1 MIKQSLPAVSFV
13 TADNFESFS
22 KSDKVVIIGF
32 FAADDT
38 TSNNT
43 FAAVSNAQRDD
54 FIFGATNDAALAKK
68 EGVSI
73 PGVVMYK
80 DFDEGKTVNT
90 GKFEQ
95 APLEAW
101 TKQAAVPLMGEVGPE
116 TYTGYMESGLP
127 LAYLFVENDEDK
139 KRLGD
144 ALLPVA
150 SKYRGK
156 VNFATIDAVQF
167 GGHASNL
174 NLYQPSLF
182 TANDYSKENWPAFA
196 IQDVAKNQKF
206 PYDQTQEITVDD
218 IEKFV
223 ASYLDGSVLPSIKS
237 EPIPETQEG
246 PVTVIVAH
254 NYKAIVLDDD
264 KDVLLEFYAPWVNSS
279 VPNLTYNSVWTLQ
292 DSCPEIRTIGRCL
305 LWSFRQGRCR

>member
-1 MIKQSLPAVSFV
+1 MIKQSLPAVSLV
-13 TADNFESFS
+13 SAENFDSFT
-22 KSDKVVIIGF
+22 KSDKVVIVGF

-38 TSNNT
+38 KSNQT
-43 FAAVSNAQRDD
+43 FAAVADSQRDD

-68 EGVSI
+68 EGVKV

-80 DFDEGKTVNT
+80 DYDEGKTVNS

-95 APLEAW
+95 AALQAW
-101 TKQAAVPLMGEVGPE
+101 AKQSAVPLMGEVGPE

-127 LAYLFVENDEDK
+127 LAYLFVENDADK
-139 KRLGD
+139 KTIGES
-144 ALLPVA
+144 LLAIA

-156 VNFATIDAVQF
+156 INFATIDAVQF

-174 NLYQPSLF
+174 NLYNPFHLN
-182 TANDYSKENWPAFA
+182 AYKCSKENWPAFA
-196 IQDVAKNQKF
+196 IQDIAKNQKF
-206 PYDQTQEITVDD
+206 PYDQTKEITAAE

-223 ASYLDGSVLPSIKS
+223 ASYLDGTMLPSIKS

-254 NYKAIVLDDD
+254 NYKDIVLDDS
-264 KDVLLEFYAPWVNSS
+264 KDVLLEFYAPWVRS
-279 VPNLTYNSVWTLQ
+279 PA
-292 DSCPEIRTIGRCL
+292 
-305 LWSFRQGRCR
+305 